1 MLIEGKLI
9 FFHSERFHGALE
21 VNARRRA
28 LCDCQP

>member
-21 VNARRRA
+21 VNPQCRA
-28 LCDCQP
+28 LCDC